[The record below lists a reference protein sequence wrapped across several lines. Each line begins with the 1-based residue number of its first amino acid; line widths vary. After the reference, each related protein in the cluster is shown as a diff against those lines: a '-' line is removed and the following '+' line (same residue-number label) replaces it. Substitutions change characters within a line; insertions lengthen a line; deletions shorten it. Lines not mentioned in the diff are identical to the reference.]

1 MHSVVKWFSVV
12 VGVTSVILGGYWKF
26 VSTIKIQERNSGNS
40 LTEDNVESEM
50 SIYDFKYV
58 DIDGKEQSMEKYRGH
73 VLIVVNVASKCGY
86 TCVNYQQLTDLYN
99 KYSENE
105 GLRIL
110 AFPCNQFGGQEP
122 LTEMEIKEF
131 VKEYKVSYDM
141 ASKINVNGDKV
152 DALWTFLKDKQRG
165 VLGTTSVKWNFT
177 KFLVDKQGNV
187 LHRYAPNTNPKAMEK
202 DIIEAFNS

>member
-1 MHSVVKWFSVV
+1 
-12 VGVTSVILGGYWKF
+12 VILGGYWKF
-26 VSTIKIQERNSGNS
+26 VSTIKIKERNSENS
-40 LTEDNVESEM
+40 FTEDNVESEM

-86 TCVNYQQLTDLYN
+86 TCVNYQQLTELYN

-122 LTEMEIKEF
+122 LGEKEIKEF
-131 VKEYKVSYDM
+131 VKEYEVSYDM

-177 KFLVDKQGNV
+177 KFLIDKQGNV

-202 DIIEAFNS
+202 EIIQAFKS